1 MELSGDVEKLL
12 QRCRQGDEAALGDLM
27 QSCQERV
34 FQFTLRVS
42 GDEALAEEATVEC
55 FYRVWTKCRQQKDGA
70 SAKAWIFRI
79 AHRSLLDLIRKRK
92 RWWKRLLMA
101 SRTPEDNSQDN
112 PLAVLIEAEHQ
123 EVMAVS
129 VKTAIST
136 LKEEDRVLVHLFY
149 VEGKGLAEI
158 ADVLK
163 TSRDVLKM
171 RLFRV
176 RRKLAILLEPDD
188 DRE

>member
-1 MELSGDVEKLL
+1 VELSGDVEKLL

-34 FQFTLRVS
+34 FQFTPRAS

-70 SAKAWIFRI
+70 SAESWIFRI
-79 AHRSLLDLIRKRK
+79 AHRSLLDLVRKRK

>member
-1 MELSGDVEKLL
+1 
-12 QRCRQGDEAALGDLM
+12 
-27 QSCQERV
+27 
-34 FQFTLRVS
+34 
-42 GDEALAEEATVEC
+42 
-55 FYRVWTKCRQQKDGA
+55 
-70 SAKAWIFRI
+70 
-79 AHRSLLDLIRKRK
+79 
-92 RWWKRLLMA
+92 MA